1 MFLGIDNKPENTIAL
16 TDNINQEITY
26 GGLCAACR
34 EDKNVLSDRAVT
46 FILCRNTV
54 GAVTS
59 YISCLENGAVPLLL
73 SASID
78 KSLLERLLKVYEP
91 SYIIAPKDL
100 TVDGQITGERFDYYY
115 RKLENERYPINP
127 RLELL
132 MTTSGSTGSPK
143 LVRYKKGNL
152 EQNAKNVA
160 LAFGW
165 TNQERPICDLAMN
178 YTMGLN
184 VINTH
189 LYVGSTVV
197 LTTYNL
203 MSMDFWNYVREK
215 RCTNFT
221 GVPFSYDI
229 LTRLRFTRMDLPYL
243 TTFAEGGGKLTDRV
257 FTQLAQY
264 AKEKGKRFIATFGT
278 TETSARMSLLP
289 AEMALEKVGSIG
301 KAIPMGE
308 LFLLDENGNEIEEME
323 AEGELGYR
331 GPNVTLGYAVTKEEL
346 MKGDD
351 FQGEY
356 HTGDVAR
363 RDADGYYYIIGRKS
377 RFLKLL
383 GYRVNLEQ
391 CERLIKEK
399 FQIEC
404 ACVGTDKK
412 MIIYTTANTETI
424 WNEVKSYISNT
435 LNLYDSL
442 FEVRETKCIPKNESG
457 KILYSQLANE

>member
-1 MFLGIDNKPENTIAL
+1 MFLGIDDKPESTIAII
-16 TDNINQEITY
+16 DNFDQVITY
-26 GGLCAACR
+26 GELCAVCR
-34 EDKNVLSDRAVT
+34 ADKNVISDRAVV

-54 GAVTS
+54 GAVSS
-59 YISCLENGAVPLLL
+59 YISCVENGAVPLLL

-78 KSLLERLLKVYEP
+78 ESLLEHLLKAYEP

-100 TVDGQITGERFDYYY
+100 AVDGQIIGERFDYCL
-115 RKLENERYPINP
+115 RKLENKKYPVYP
-127 RLELL
+127 ELELL

-143 LVRYKKGNL
+143 LVRYKRGNL
-152 EQNAKNVA
+152 EYNAKNVA

-203 MSMDFWNYVREK
+203 MSMDFWNYVKEK
-215 RCTNFT
+215 KCTNFT

-243 TTFAEGGGKLTDRV
+243 TTFAEGGGKLTDQM
-257 FTQLAQY
+257 FTSLAQF

-289 AEMALEKVGSIG
+289 PEKALEKVGSIG
-301 KAIPMGE
+301 KAIPNGE
-308 LFLLDENGNEIEEME
+308 LFLLDEDGKEIGAME
-323 AEGELGYR
+323 ADGELGYR

-351 FQGEY
+351 FCGEY
-356 HTGDVAR
+356 HTGDIAH
-363 RDADGYYYIIGRKS
+363 RDAEGYYYIIGRKS

-383 GYRVNLEQ
+383 GYRINLEQ

-399 FQIEC
+399 FRVEC

-412 MIIYTTANTETI
+412 MIIYIAANEENTGNAVIEF
-424 WNEVKSYISNT
+424 ISNT
-435 LNLYDSL
+435 LNLYNSL
-442 FEVRETKCIPKNESG
+442 FEIREIQCIPKNESG
-457 KILYSQLANE
+457 KILYSKLANE